1 MDLIIVESPSKA
13 KTIAK
18 YLKNKYMV
26 DASAGHVRD
35 LPAKKLGVDIKNNF
49 EPTYIIND
57 DKKDVIKRLK
67 EAVKKADNVY
77 LATDPDREGEAISWH
92 LQHALKLKG
101 GKNRIVFNE
110 ITASAVAKAL
120 ENPREIDQKLVD
132 AQQARRVLDRLVGYK
147 LSPLL
152 SKKIQ
157 PSLSAGRVQSVAL
170 RMVVEREREIMAFK
184 PEEYWTVVVELFGN
198 DGKQIHFKAQL
209 IEKNK
214 KKIKPTCLEEVEQ
227 IKAEL
232 SADGYFVD
240 EIKKSIT
247 KSHALPPFTTSTLQ
261 QDASNKLGIS
271 SPDTMRVAQQLYEG
285 IDIAG
290 EGHIALV
297 TYIRTDSVRVSQ
309 EAQSMAQQYITS
321 TFGAEYYPTKPN
333 VYKTSKS
340 AQDAHECIRPID
352 LNRTP
357 ESLKSKLDTK
367 QFKIYKL
374 IYNRFLA
381 SQMADATYNSMQIKI
396 ANGAYTFK
404 ASGKTPLF
412 AGYTKVYQEQKKEN
426 DEQEEAKLLPNI
438 VEQEKLNFVELFCDQ
453 KFTKPP
459 ARYTD
464 ASLVKAMEEKAI
476 GRPSTYASIIS
487 TLNKRKYV
495 QKIDKTMAPT
505 EVSFKICD
513 MLVQHFPDVVDI
525 GFTAKMEDR
534 LDNLE
539 GEWQSILQEFYPTF
553 EKNLLQA
560 SKPVEEMTDIVCE
573 KCGSFMLKRYGKYD
587 SHYLACSNYP
597 TCKNIISNEEI
608 SDKQCPQCGN
618 AMVIKTGRYGQFLAC
633 SNYPTCKTNMPMN
646 SEVVEE
652 KCPHCSGNL
661 IVKDGKFG
669 KYYHCLQCA
678 KNIPIQQKI
687 GVACPNCKKD
697 IVVKKTKTGKIFYG
711 CVGYPD
717 CNFTSWDLPTGTFCP
732 KCNSYLVQ
740 KPKSIRCSNNDCDYK
755 LILET
760 KESVNTDTKENS
772 IND

>member
-35 LPAKKLGVDIKNNF
+35 LPTKKLGVDIKNNF
-49 EPTYIIND
+49 EPTYVINK

-67 EAVKKADNVY
+67 EEVKKADHVY

-92 LQHALKLKG
+92 LQQALNLKG

-110 ITASAVAKAL
+110 ITATAVTKAL

-132 AQQARRVLDRLVGYK
+132 TQQARRVLDRIVGYT

-184 PEEYWTVVVELFGN
+184 PEEYWTIVAELFGN
-198 DGKQIHFKAQL
+198 DSKKVHFKAQL

-214 KKIKPTCLEEVEQ
+214 KKIKPKCSDEVEK

-232 SADGYFVD
+232 RPDGYIVH
-240 EIKKSIT
+240 EIKKSIA

-261 QDASNKLGIS
+261 QDASNKLSMS

-285 IDIAG
+285 IDVAG

-309 EAQSMAQQYITS
+309 EAQIMAVDYIKN
-321 TFGAEYYPTKPN
+321 TFGKEYIPAKPN
-333 VYKTSKS
+333 VYKTSKA

-352 LNRTP
+352 LARTP
-357 ESLKSKLDTK
+357 DSLKSKLDAK
-367 QFKIYKL
+367 QYKLYKL

-381 SQMADATYNSMQIKI
+381 SQMTDATYNSMQIKI
-396 ANGAYTFK
+396 NNGDYTLK
-404 ASGKTPLF
+404 ASGRTPLF
-412 AGYTKVYQEQKKEN
+412 AGYTLVYQEQKKESE
-426 DEQEEAKLLPNI
+426 EQEDGKLLPNL
-438 VEQEKLNFVELFCDQ
+438 VEQEKLNFVQLQCDQ

-476 GRPSTYASIIS
+476 GRPSTYATIIS
-487 TLNKRKYV
+487 VLNKRQYV
-495 QKIDKTMAPT
+495 KKMDKTMAPT
-505 EVSFKICD
+505 DVSFKICD
-513 MLVQHFPDVVDI
+513 MLVEYFPDVVDI

-539 GEWQSILQEFYPTF
+539 GEWQSILQDFYPDF
-553 EKNLLQA
+553 EKKLQVA
-560 SKPVEEMTDIVCE
+560 SKPIEEMTDIVCE
-573 KCGSFMLKRYGKYD
+573 KCGSFMLKRYGKYN

-597 TCKNIISNEEI
+597 TCKNIVSNEEI

-618 AMVIKTGRYGQFLAC
+618 AMVIKTGRYGQFLSC
-633 SNYPTCKTNMPMN
+633 SNYPTCKTNMPLE
-646 SEVVEE
+646 SEIVEE
-652 KCPHCSGNL
+652 KCPHCGGTL
-661 IVKDGKFG
+661 ILQDGKFG
-669 KYYHCLQCA
+669 KYYKCLQCN
-678 KNIPIQQKI
+678 KNIPAQEKLGI
-687 GVACPNCKKD
+687 ACPNCQKD
-697 IVVKKTKTGKIFYG
+697 VIVKKTKTGKIFYG
-711 CVGYPD
+711 CIAYPE
-717 CNFTSWDLPTGTFCP
+717 CNFTSWDMPTGEFCP
-732 KCNSYLVQ
+732 KCNAYLVK
-740 KPKSIRCSNNDCDYK
+740 KPKSIQCSNTTCDYR
-755 LILET
+755 INTEI
-760 KESVNTDTKENS
+760 KES
-772 IND
+772 